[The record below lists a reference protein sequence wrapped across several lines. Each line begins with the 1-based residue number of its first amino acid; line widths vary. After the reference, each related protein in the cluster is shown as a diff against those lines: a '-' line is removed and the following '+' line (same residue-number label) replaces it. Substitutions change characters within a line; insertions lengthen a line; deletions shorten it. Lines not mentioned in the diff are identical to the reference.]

1 MIAGIGAPTRVRYA
15 VLSIATAN
23 AFILYLDRICMG
35 AVVQST
41 SFQQELGLGKDRVGD
56 VLASFFFAYALGQLP
71 AGWLADRFGPR
82 RMLVTY
88 ILLWSMFTGL
98 TGFVGGLI
106 GLIIVRSACGLSEA
120 GAYPASALLITRWF
134 PFTQRARANSIV
146 SLGGRMGNSLALWLT
161 AGAIAF
167 LGSWR
172 PVLWIYGAIGLSLAL
187 ATYIIFRDSPSRHPW
202 TNESERE
209 LIQAGAPPV
218 QPLRRKSPWI
228 ALLRHRG
235 LWFLNLGTIGMN
247 IGWAFLIT
255 WLPTYLHE
263 VRGLDQVTASGY
275 VSIALAC
282 SLGGMVFGGWWCDL
296 LTRRLG
302 QRLGRRVPFLFGG
315 GLAAG
320 AYLLCPH
327 LDSPV
332 AVTVACG
339 VVAFAT
345 DSVIPAV
352 WALAQDI
359 GSTHVASTL
368 AWSNMWGNFGA
379 SAVSKLIPM
388 IIGSSLH
395 RADWREVFWMCAA
408 GFIVLAVSSLFID
421 STRTLADTGR

>member
-1 MIAGIGAPTRVRYA
+1 MIAGSGAPTRVRYA

-88 ILLWSMFTGL
+88 ILLWSLFTGL

-106 GLIIVRSACGLSEA
+106 GLIVVRSACGLSEA

-161 AGAIAF
+161 AGAIAL

-172 PVLWIYGAIGLSLAL
+172 PVLWIYGAIGLGLAL
-187 ATYIIFRDSPSRHPW
+187 ATFIVFRDSPSLHPW

-209 LIQAGAPPV
+209 LIKAGAPPV

-359 GSTHVASTL
+359 GGTHVASTL

-388 IIGSSLH
+388 MIGSSLH

-408 GFIVLAVSSLFID
+408 GFVVLGVSSLFID